1 MREEK
6 SDFFPILE
14 SLLSEVKGAEAAI
27 FSDAEGE
34 SIEFCGSMDPFD
46 IKIIGAY
53 AAILM
58 PRLRTLHNSS
68 PHTLII
74 SCSRRTLY
82 LRYMETYILTLVL
95 RRRTY
100 TAGLEEAV
108 ERAAGLFMKEA
119 GLKAQS

>member
-6 SDFFPILE
+6 SSFFPILE
-14 SLLSEVKGAEAAI
+14 SLLNEVQEAEAAI

-34 SIEFCGSMDPFD
+34 SIEFCGNMDPYD

-58 PRLRTLHNSS
+58 PLLRTRHNSS

-82 LRYMETYILTLVL
+82 LRHMETYILTLVL

-108 ERAAGLFMKEA
+108 ERAAGRFIKEA

>member
-14 SLLSEVKGAEAAI
+14 SLVGEVKGAEAAI

-34 SIEFCGSMDPFD
+34 SIEFFGNMDSYD

-58 PRLRTLHNSS
+58 SLLRTGHNAS
-68 PHTLII
+68 PHSLII
-74 SCSRRTLY
+74 SCSRRTLV
-82 LRYMETYILTLVL
+82 LRSMETYILTLVL

-108 ERAAGLFMKEA
+108 ERAAEQFIREA
-119 GLKAQS
+119 GLKAQP